1 MTQEL
6 PPSDLSRLAQDL
18 RLLLLDVDG
27 VMTDGG
33 IILYGQDG
41 EAKRFN
47 AQDGMGIKLAQVA
60 GIKVGI
66 ITARSSIVVQRRA
79 RELHIDEVVQGVS
92 SKSEALQQ
100 LMVKYGFTPSQTAY
114 IGDDSQDIPV
124 MRQVGI
130 PIAVQNARPLVKQC
144 SKYVTTACGGNGAVR
159 EAIEWLLELRGDQQ
173 QVYESIIGQNAATP
187 SGKNF

>member
-27 VMTDGG
+27 VLTDGG

-92 SKSEALQQ
+92 NKSEALQQ
-100 LMVKYGFTPSQTAY
+100 LLVKYGFTPSQTAY
-114 IGDDSQDIPV
+114 IGDDIQDIPV

-173 QVYESIIGQNAATP
+173 QIYESIIGQNAANLT
-187 SGKNF
+187 GK